1 MGGVVRLMIE
11 IWEEWAARCDG
22 LGGEWSARCDG
33 SGRSGQLHERDK
45 GGQLDVMDR
54 GGVVSYMREIREDS

>member
-1 MGGVVRLMIE
+1 MMDR
-11 IWEEWAARCDG
+11 
-22 LGGEWSARCDG
+22 GEWSARCDG

-54 GGVVSYMREIREDS
+54 GGVVSYMREIGEEWSAR